1 MPGEHG
7 CVQGATRLLVSH
19 QRQFLPKC
27 GRLIVL
33 RGGRIV
39 ADGSFQQLQSLGYV
53 AELGSGQDG
62 GQAAELDDTADD
74 QEIGHSASVQD
85 SEPSTAGAAL
95 RTGDLGS
102 AAQHTSSCITV
113 TSREPANAKPALT
126 EQAPGTSPQQSSVG
140 TEHQGPEHTAAE
152 TVSQTPVQTAASHGP
167 ATGGIPGATASN
179 ESSDDPH
186 TKQGPGGAKTVRVQI
201 PSSVFQ
207 SERPDLTHANGADP
221 PSAARKSRGLFSTL
235 SSRLSRLGRR
245 RSSPAT
251 SLSGRDSVGAQL
263 RLALSRCVAY

>member
-1 MPGEHG
+1 M
-7 CVQGATRLLVSH
+7 QGATRLLVSH

-39 ADGSFQQLQSLGYV
+39 ADGSFQQLQSLGYE
-53 AELGSGQDG
+53 AELGSGQG
-62 GQAAELDDTADD
+62 AGQAAELDDTAYD

-85 SEPSTAGAAL
+85 SEPSTVAPAI

-102 AAQHTSSCITV
+102 AALHTSSCATV
-113 TSREPANAKPALT
+113 TSLEPADAKPALT
-126 EQAPGTSPQQSSVG
+126 EQAPGISPQQSSVG
-140 TEHQGPEHTAAE
+140 TERQGPEHTAAE

-167 ATGGIPGATASN
+167 ATGGDSGATDSK
-179 ESSDDPH
+179 ESSDDLH
-186 TKQGPGGAKTVRVQI
+186 TKQGPVGAKTVRVQI

-207 SERPDLTHANGADP
+207 SERPDLTHANGADSP
-221 PSAARKSRGLFSTL
+221 RAGRNYRGLLSTL

-251 SLSGRDSVGAQL
+251 SLSGRNSVGAQL
-263 RLALSRCVAY
+263 RAALSRCVAY